1 MPKYDT
7 VSKEKKEKK
16 NDVSR
21 VQNEAKAD
29 SLICV
34 PLSPPQDIVVLDRIF
49 PLIVT
54 FPRFSIFS
62 LSLSRSLFLSPYS
75 RRRRYTLHIFIFVLF
90 FFCSL
95 IRTLFF
101 SSTTRSRLN
110 HI

>member
-1 MPKYDT
+1 MSKYDT
-7 VSKEKKEKK
+7 VSKTKKKRKK
-16 NDVSR
+16 TNVSR

-49 PLIVT
+49 PLIIT

-90 FFCSL
+90 FFFVRLYVLC
-95 IRTLFF
+95 FF
-101 SSTTRSRLN
+101 LQQ
-110 HI
+110 HDLD